1 MKTSR
6 RPLFR
11 NCRAF
16 LLAATFLSVGLEAS
30 PVLPSGGS
38 VVAGAGSVSTVGST
52 MTVTQATAKLAINW
66 DRFSIG
72 EGAAVRFVQPSAASV
87 ALNRVTG
94 ADASVI
100 QGSLTSNGQVFLL
113 NPSGVL
119 FSKTAQVSVGGLVA
133 STLSLSN
140 DDFLAGNYAFSAPG
154 AGLVVNEG
162 NLVAVGGGSIS
173 LIAAKVVNDGSITAE
188 RGSVNLAAGSRVTL
202 SLGGLVNLTVDQGAI
217 DALVSNGGAIRADGG
232 QVLLTARGAG
242 ELAPAAISSAGIVE
256 ARTLATGEQGEIRLL
271 GGLNGGDAVIVSGSL
286 DVSAPNGGNG
296 GFIETSAARV
306 TIADAASV
314 NALAA
319 SGKTGSWLLDPDYI
333 NIVASGGVS
342 VATAQGQAN
351 GTASISVSGLSSA
364 LNTADVTLEALN
376 QIDFQVAFNHSGTRD
391 AVLTLLAPT
400 ITLGG
405 DITATGHHLGLN
417 FGNGSTYAGNVFLYN
432 PAGAAVITRTL
443 TTNGGNI
450 VFNGNI
456 GGAHDFVVDA
466 GSGEVRMSAS
476 VDGTF
481 SCWQQVYGDLAFRYQ
496 AGGRVGDT
504 TTIDFTNSTVSFF
517 DGTITR
523 VANQSDLS
531 AISGRPYSFPTGYLV
546 IPAGVI
552 MDLNAQRVPIAL
564 THADGTIDNSLTSAN
579 NGQVTF
585 PGVPTSVKK
594 LEFEQTNGSW
604 TEILAV
610 GISWMSQTAAG
621 KLRNLTIKG
630 SKTTVDAGRT
640 ISVDGDIRVSTA
652 NFVNDSGST
661 ALQPGSGKTWQVWS
675 TNPDPF
681 DGTTGDVDGDLPFDF
696 KQYGATYGVTT
707 PGQATGNGMFYSY
720 QPNLAATLINTATK
734 VYNGNFASINL
745 TNSNYDVP
753 SGAVDGD
760 VVTFTGTLP
769 STGTYDSKN
778 VGTGINITSS
788 VISIANIVAR
798 SSVATGSKPV
808 YGYGPSSLTATGY
821 IGIITK
827 ATLTAVGGSTGV
839 TAQDRQYNGL
849 LGATLDLNTV
859 TLNGL
864 ISGDAITLTGAT
876 GNFGTADVG
885 SNKTVIV
892 SGFSFSGLSSVLANY
907 NLPSMFIVQA
917 SVTRAPLTITAANDA
932 KTYDRLSYSGGNG
945 VTYSGF
951 VNSETESVLGGALT
965 YGGNSQGAVNAGSY
979 AITPA
984 GLTSGNYLI
993 SFASGTLTVGR
1004 ATITG
1009 ITGSPGVTA
1018 QDRQYNGL
1026 QGATLN
1032 LGSVTFQGL
1041 IPGDVLT
1048 LTGATGNFGT
1058 AGVGANKNVT
1068 VNGLSFSG
1076 AALSNYDLPTSFVVQ
1091 ASITRAPL
1099 SVTARNDSQ
1108 SGGVYSG
1115 GNGVT
1120 YSGFVN
1126 GETFGVLGGAL
1137 GYSGTSQG
1145 ASTTGIYVITPGGL
1159 TSGNYLISFLDGQL
1173 TFSSEPAPAVDP
1185 HEFLPKSLAVPV
1197 YPVSTVAVQI
1207 PLSVGGLNYVPAS
1220 EAGVPLATAPT
1231 AAGETGEPVVGKAT
1245 DRIDKG
1251 ASRAIQGPTDVLVI
1265 GGGVNLGLK
1274 PISAE

>member
-1 MKTSR
+1 MNTSS
-6 RPLFR
+6 RPLLR

-16 LLAATFLSVGLEAS
+16 LLAATFLGVGLQAA

-38 VVAGAGSVSTVGST
+38 VVAGSGSVSTAGST
-52 MTVTQATAKLAINW
+52 LTVTQQTAKMAVNW
-66 DRFSIG
+66 DSFSIG
-72 EGAAVRFVQPSAASV
+72 EGAAVRFVQPSASSV

-94 ADASVI
+94 GDASVI

-140 DDFLAGNYAFSAPG
+140 ADFLAGNYVFTSPG
-154 AGLVVNEG
+154 AGLIANEG
-162 NLVAVGGGSIS
+162 SLVAVAGGSIS

-202 SLGGLVNLTVDQGAI
+202 SLGGLVNLTVDQSAI

-242 ELAPAAISSAGIVE
+242 ELAPAAISNAGIIE

-271 GGLNGGDAVIVSGSL
+271 GGLTDGDAVAVSGRL

-296 GFIETSAARV
+296 GFIETSASRV
-306 TIADAASV
+306 TIADSASI
-314 NALAA
+314 NALATV
-319 SGKTGSWLLDPDYI
+319 GKTGSWLLDPDYI
-333 NIVASGGVS
+333 NIVATGGVS
-342 VATAQGQAN
+342 VSAAQGQAT
-351 GTASISVSGLSSA
+351 GTSEISVSSLSSA
-364 LNTADVTLEALN
+364 LNTADVTLEAIN
-376 QIDFQVAFNHSGTRD
+376 QIDFQVAFSHSGTRD

-400 ITLGG
+400 IKLGG
-405 DITATGHHLGLN
+405 DITATGRHLGLT

-432 PAGAAVITRTL
+432 PAGAAVIARTL

-456 GGAHDFVVDA
+456 GGAHDFVIDA
-466 GSGEVRMSAS
+466 GSGEVRMSAT

-481 SCWQQVYGDLAFRYQ
+481 TCWQQVYGDLAFRYQ

-504 TTIDFTNSTVSFF
+504 TTIDFTNSSVSFF

-523 VANQSDLS
+523 TANQSDLD
-531 AISGRPYSFPTGYLV
+531 AISGHPFSFPTGYLV
-546 IPAGVI
+546 IPASVI
-552 MDLNAQRVPIAL
+552 MDLNAQRVPITL
-564 THADGTIDNSLTSAN
+564 THADGTIDTSLTSAN

-585 PGVPTSVKK
+585 PAVPTSVQK
-594 LEFEQTNGSW
+594 LQFRQTNGSW
-604 TEILAV
+604 TEIFAA
-610 GISWMSQTAAG
+610 GISWMSETAAG

-630 SKTTVDAGRT
+630 SKTTIDAGRT
-640 ISVDGDIRVSTA
+640 ISVDGNITVATA
-652 NFVNDSGST
+652 KFVNNSGST

-681 DGTTGDVDGDLPFDF
+681 DATTGDVDGDLPFDF

-720 QPNLAATLINTATK
+720 RPNLAATLINTATK

-745 TNSNYDVP
+745 VNSNYDVP

-769 STGTYDSKN
+769 STGTYADKN

-788 VISIANIVAR
+788 VIPISNIQAR

-827 ATLTAVGGSTGV
+827 ATISAITGV

-849 LGATLDLNTV
+849 LGATLDLSGA
-859 TLNGL
+859 GL
-864 ISGDAITLTGAT
+864 TGLVGGDVITLSAAT

-885 SNKTVIV
+885 TNKNVTVN
-892 SGFSFSGLSSVLANY
+892 GLTFSASPALLANY
-907 NLPSMFIVQA
+907 NFPTSFIVQA
-917 SVTRAPLTITAANDA
+917 SITRAPLTITAANDS
-932 KTYDRLSYSGGNG
+932 KTYDRLAYSGGNG

-951 VNSETESVLGGALT
+951 VNGETESVLGGSLT
-965 YGGNSQGAVNAGSY
+965 YGGSSQGAVNAGPY
-979 AITPA
+979 AITP
-984 GLTSGNYLI
+984 GGFTSGNYLI
-993 SFASGTLTVGR
+993 SFASGTLTVDK

-1009 ITGSPGVTA
+1009 VTGSPGVTA
-1018 QDRQYNGL
+1018 RDRQYNGL
-1026 QGATLN
+1026 LGATLN
-1032 LGSVTFQGL
+1032 LGTATLLGL
-1041 IPGDVLT
+1041 IPGDDLSIT
-1048 LTGATGNFGT
+1048 AGTGNFGT
-1058 AGVGANKNVT
+1058 AGVGSNKDVT
-1068 VNGLSFSG
+1068 VNGLTFSG
-1076 AALSNYDLPTSFVVQ
+1076 AALANYNLPTSFIVQ

-1099 SVTARNDSQ
+1099 SVTARNDSRT
-1108 SGGVYSG
+1108 GGVYGG
-1115 GNGVT
+1115 GNGVI
-1120 YSGFVN
+1120 YAGFVN
-1126 GETFGVLGGAL
+1126 GETYAVLGGTL
-1137 GYSGTSQG
+1137 GYSGNSQG
-1145 ASTTGIYVITPGGL
+1145 ASTTGLYVITPGGL
-1159 TSGNYLISFLDGQL
+1159 TSGNYQITFVDGQL
-1173 TFSSEPAPAVDP
+1173 TFSEVAQPSVDP

-1197 YPVSTVAVQI
+1197 YPVSTVAVQV
-1207 PLSVGGLNYVPAS
+1207 PMSVGGLNYVPAT
-1220 EAGVPLATAPT
+1220 EAGVPIVAAP
-1231 AAGETGEPVVGKAT
+1231 AVSGEEGQPVVGKAT

-1265 GGGVNLGLK
+1265 KGGVNLGINPL
-1274 PISAE
+1274 SAE